1 MFMSLGSGEDGI
13 IELYSMDSMLLRL
26 FLSLSFT
33 EGSSEYI
40 SNT

>member
-13 IELYSMDSMLLRL
+13 IELYSMDSMLLHL

-40 SNT
+40 LNT